1 MLSKYQC
8 LDLFNCNPKK
18 YVFQMKDQWRMKID
32 FVSTYRHGH
41 KHQAPNTNV
50 KLFFRTISIFWKIIQ
65 VTYS

>member
-41 KHQAPNTNV
+41 KHQASNTNV